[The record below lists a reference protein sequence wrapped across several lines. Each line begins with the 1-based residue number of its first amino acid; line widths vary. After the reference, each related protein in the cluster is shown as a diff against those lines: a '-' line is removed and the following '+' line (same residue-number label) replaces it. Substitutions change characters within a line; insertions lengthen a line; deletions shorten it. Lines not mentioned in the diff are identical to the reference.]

1 MESSLFKGIS
11 HFLHRVV
18 HPSKDSEGKATNES
32 DSTRSSKLTTPA
44 KTSNLSSYETES
56 LSEGAQLAKP
66 VPVVPQGIHSKEP
79 LNEMAFKIR
88 NLDTGG
94 EIDVR
99 DENRPSFAGKMAKM
113 MGIPYDDLEGF
124 YSMRRAR
131 NIELLSA
138 AQRGSP
144 QRCRELLDK
153 KVNGHLAA
161 GVNSR
166 GTNGET
172 ALHIAAKEGHEEV
185 CRVLLLN
192 IDGIDVNPKLKDG
205 RTPLHIASERG
216 FIEIVNML
224 LLCGATVSA
233 RDNLGYTPL
242 HYAARFGR
250 VNIVKK
256 LLDRYADP
264 NIVNKQGFTPI
275 NIASQEVVQ
284 ILVDNQNP
292 MINVTI
298 QECEEEETKETQ
310 ADSHYSTQDKIGAG
324 NFLVINQ
331 LGKGSFGQVFLVK
344 KLDDNTHYALKVL
357 NKSHITQNNLLKYA
371 MTEKNVMSY
380 IRHPFIV
387 SLRYAF
393 QTSQKLC
400 LVMDYC
406 PGGDLGSLL
415 ATEKRFSEEVTRLYA
430 TEVLLAL
437 EHLHSLDIIYR
448 DLKPDNVILDA
459 DGHAMLTDFGL
470 SKEGITSA
478 MTTSSFCGSI
488 AYLAP
493 EILLRQGHGKTVD
506 WYLLGVMMYEMMVG
520 YPPYFNNKRE
530 IMFQNIKSAPLHLPS
545 FLSVPSKD
553 LLRKLLIRDPSQRLG
568 AHSDS
573 EEIKKH
579 PFFKRVDWGQ
589 VMRREQRM
597 PRPPRHS
604 VVPIL
609 IESSKVYGDLE
620 ATRDA
625 VEGWTFISG

>member
-44 KTSNLSSYETES
+44 KTSNLSNYETES

-99 DENRPSFAGKMAKM
+99 DENRPSFAGKMARM
-113 MGIPYDDLEGF
+113 MGIPYDDLESF

-166 GTNGET
+166 GMNGET
-172 ALHIAAKEGHEEV
+172 ALHIAAREGHEEV
-185 CRVLLLN
+185 CRILLLN

-224 LLCGATVSA
+224 LLCGATVNA

-298 QECEEEETKETQ
+298 QECEEEETKETHT
-310 ADSHYSTQDKIGAG
+310 DSHYSTQDKIGAG

-470 SKEGITSA
+470 SKEGISSA

-568 AHSDS
+568 AHSDA

-579 PFFKRVDWGQ
+579 PFFKRIDWGQ
-589 VMRREQRM
+589 VMRREQKM